1 MNFFLF
7 CVYTHGQD
15 SIVAEWFLGRLGE
28 DVWVRHLGE
37 VRHLGV
43 VIHCYVLQSP
53 FSKQISRIQHY
64 HRPQAH
70 FGLDWIYVKIL
81 RKLKKQYLILVLSLN
96 IFQMLKMNDMKFS
109 FQPS

>member
-1 MNFFLF
+1 MVFRSF
-7 CVYTHGQD
+7 GG
-15 SIVAEWFLGRLGE
+15 GRLGQTF
-28 DVWVRHLGE
+28 RG

-96 IFQMLKMNDMKFS
+96 IFQMEKLEICCCAKD
-109 FQPS
+109 